1 MGLKI
6 TGVLRTPWELG
17 GGLIQAIRVMVE
29 AKPAIAR
36 AGLEAVVHSDERFVL
51 VGEGL
56 RDGDLLHSI
65 RKEGP
70 EVLLLDAPAIPAS
83 LHPSRP
89 TAGLL
94 RTLQPVL
101 HQPGAPATVLL
112 IANPVRVEVRRALQ
126 AGVRAILLRDATP
139 REILSALES
148 AAAGLAVVS
157 PEVLDVLL
165 PAASELAADDDL
177 RLGEALT
184 ARESEVLTLLA
195 GGAGNKEIAARLGI
209 SEHTVKF
216 HVSSVLA
223 KLGASTRTEAVSR
236 GYREGLIVI

>member
-1 MGLKI
+1 MI
-6 TGVLRTPWELG
+6 R
-17 GGLIQAIRVMVE
+17 AIRVMVE

-36 AGLEAVVHSDERFVL
+36 TGLETVVREDEHFLL
-51 VGEGL
+51 VGDGL

-65 RKEGP
+65 RKFAP
-70 EVLLLDAPAIPAS
+70 EVLLLDAPAVPAS
-83 LHPSRP
+83 LE
-89 TAGLL
+89 A
-94 RTLQPVL
+94 VL
-101 HQPGAPATVLL
+101 HQPGSPAVVML
-112 IANPVRVEVRRALQ
+112 IPNPVRVEIRRALQ
-126 AGVRAILLRDATP
+126 AGVRGILLRDATP
-139 REILSALES
+139 REILGAVDS

-157 PEVLDVLL
+157 PEVLDSLL
-165 PAASELAADDDL
+165 PPSSELSMHDDL

-195 GGAGNKEIAARLGI
+195 GGAGNKEIAARLGV

-236 GYREGLIVI
+236 GYREGLIIL

>member
-1 MGLKI
+1 MI
-6 TGVLRTPWELG
+6 R
-17 GGLIQAIRVMVE
+17 AIRVMVE

-36 AGLEAVVHSDERFVL
+36 AGLEAVVHGDDRFVL

-65 RKEGP
+65 RKHAP
-70 EVLLLDAPAIPAS
+70 ELLLLDAPSVPAS
-83 LHPSRP
+83 RRGPQQTRYWL
-89 TAGLL
+89 AGVE
-94 RTLQPVL
+94 PIL
-101 HQPGAPATVLL
+101 HQPGGPATVLL

-139 REILSALES
+139 REILGALES

-157 PEVLDVLL
+157 PEVLDSLL
-165 PAASELAADDDL
+165 PAPSELAAADDL

-184 ARESEVLTLLA
+184 ARESEVLALLA

>member
-1 MGLKI
+1 M
-6 TGVLRTPWELG
+6 
-17 GGLIQAIRVMVE
+17 IQLIRVMVE

-36 AGLEAVVHSDERFVL
+36 AGLETVVRADERFVL

-56 RDGDLLHSI
+56 RDGDLLHSL
-65 RKEGP
+65 RKHTP
-70 EVLLLDAPAIPAS
+70 DVLLLDAAAVPAS
-83 LHPSRP
+83 LRS
-89 TAGLL
+89 
-94 RTLQPVL
+94 VL
-101 HQPGAPATVLL
+101 HQPGIPATLLL

-126 AGVRAILLRDATP
+126 AGVRAILLRDSTP
-139 REILSALES
+139 REILGALES

-157 PEVLDVLL
+157 PEVLESLL
-165 PAASELAADDDL
+165 PSASELASPDDL

-184 ARESEVLTLLA
+184 SRESEVLTLLA

-223 KLGASTRTEAVSR
+223 KLGAATRTEAVSR